1 MTDGLVGVKE
11 WCKNR
16 EDELLKELKITRSH
30 PYFKDILDAHEKGLD
45 IGMWF
50 CTKCGDSVEKCFECR
65 REFVDEATRQFCDE
79 CLDKRVADER
89 KKIFKQINKRIDEM
103 SVDNKDWLKRGLIA
117 YDVYT
122 YHEIKGML
130 EREELKSKGDEN

>member
-30 PYFKDILDAHEKGLD
+30 PYFKDILRAHEKGLD
-45 IGMWF
+45 VGMWF
-50 CTKCGDSVEKCFECR
+50 CKKCGDSVEKCFECS
-65 REFVDEATRQFCDE
+65 REFVDEATRQFCDD

-89 KKIFKQINKRIDEM
+89 KRI
-103 SVDNKDWLKRGLIA
+103 WQ
-117 YDVYT
+117 
-122 YHEIKGML
+122 
-130 EREELKSKGDEN
+130 ELKKGGMEDTGGTGIILDIRYLKDLLQIKSKDNLNIDKNNLVC